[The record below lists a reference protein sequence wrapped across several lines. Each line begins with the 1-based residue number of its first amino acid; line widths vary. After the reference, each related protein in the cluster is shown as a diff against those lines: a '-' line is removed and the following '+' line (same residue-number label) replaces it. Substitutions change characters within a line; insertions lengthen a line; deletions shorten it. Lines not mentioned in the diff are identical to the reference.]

1 MASAL
6 RNSSRQGPLRPCEQ
20 LMKARCL
27 YAMTLSLSARP
38 WSSADCRLFAEG
50 RYSPS
55 SYCLRPVFN
64 AVPPLLDDPVSC
76 DQALLASLV
85 NSFIGAVSQPAT
97 SAATATAMTTCLI

>member
-20 LMKARCL
+20 LMNARCL
-27 YAMTLSLSARP
+27 CAMTLSLSTRP

-55 SYCLRPVFN
+55 SYCLRPVLN
-64 AVPPLLDDPVSC
+64 AVPPLLDDVSC

-97 SAATATAMTTCLI
+97 SAATATA